1 MCVCVG
7 GGLTGERLFIVFPA
21 QVAPKRDGFSIN
33 GRNGRFRG
41 PTEGSLDSRIVRVRE
56 NTNRG
61 PFCVVVLRFNDESVV
76 RLFFL
81 RSLTPC

>member
-61 PFCVVVLRFNDESVV
+61 PFCVVVLRLITS
-76 RLFFL
+76 RLYGWFFYGL
-81 RSLTPC
+81 